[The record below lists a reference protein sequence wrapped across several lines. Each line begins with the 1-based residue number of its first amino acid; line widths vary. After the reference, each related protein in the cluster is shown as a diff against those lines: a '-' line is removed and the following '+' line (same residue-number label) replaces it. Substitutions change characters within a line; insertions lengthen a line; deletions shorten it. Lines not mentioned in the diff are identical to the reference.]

1 MIKKDSNQEKW
12 DKRFVDMVKLV
23 ASWSSCIRRQ
33 VGAVIVKDKRVLGV
47 GYNGA
52 PAGIKSCKERGEC
65 IRETKGIQSGTSR
78 ELCYA
83 VCAEQNAILEAGKTK
98 CDLRDSTMYCSLTP
112 CSACAKLI
120 INVGI
125 KRLVCL
131 EKYPDEF
138 SLKLLKDAGIVVE
151 YYK

>member
-1 MIKKDSNQEKW
+1 MLKKDENQEKW
-12 DKRFVDMVKLV
+12 DKRFVDMVNLV

-52 PAGIKSCKERGEC
+52 PAGVKSCNERGVC
-65 IRETKGIQSGTSR
+65 IRDKQGIQSGTNR

-83 VCAEQNAILEAGKTK
+83 VCAEQNAILEAGKSR

-112 CSACAKLI
+112 CSTCAKLI
-120 INVGI
+120 INAGI
-125 KRLVCL
+125 KRVVCL
-131 EKYPDEF
+131 DKYPDDF
-138 SLKLLKDAGIVVE
+138 SLKLLKEAGVQLE